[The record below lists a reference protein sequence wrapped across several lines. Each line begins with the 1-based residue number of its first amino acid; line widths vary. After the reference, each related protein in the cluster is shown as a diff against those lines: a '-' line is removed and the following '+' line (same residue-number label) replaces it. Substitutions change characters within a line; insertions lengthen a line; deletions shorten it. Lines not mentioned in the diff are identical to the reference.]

1 MSVRTGR
8 RRPRSVRARTALV
21 AVAVVGAAL
30 VVAGLVLLRTLS
42 VTLTSGVD
50 ASARLRV
57 EAVANIVA
65 GGTVPTVLAVPG
77 DDSVVVQVIDGSGR
91 VLAASDNVADER
103 PFVTIHPT
111 PTATTVRMMT
121 VRGLPVGEQGEFR
134 VAWRSVDTPRGP
146 WTVVAAAS
154 LDPARHTVATLGT
167 AVAAS
172 VPFLLALVGLTAWL
186 LAGRALAPVEA
197 IRSQVAE
204 ISGRAL
210 HRRVPDPGGR
220 DEIGRLARTMNDM
233 LQRLEESQAGQRRF
247 VANASHELRS
257 PLASALTQLQVDRA
271 HPESADWQQTADG
284 VEAELERVQH
294 LVDDLLG
301 LARADEGALARG
313 RTAVDL
319 DEIVRDEAARQKV
332 TSPVPIDIRGVTPV
346 QLQANADELGRAVTN
361 LIANA
366 RRHARSGVSV
376 TLARRNDEA
385 LLVVAD
391 DGPGVPADQRDR
403 VFGRFVRLDD
413 ARPRDTGGSG
423 LGLAITKEIVEA
435 HGGTITIGDNHPGAR
450 LEICVPI
457 RVHTADRR
465 KGSTDRTRGGPPFA
479 GLARFTSSKTPKGQV
494 ER

>member
-1 MSVRTGR
+1 MTARTGR

-134 VAWRSVDTPRGP
+134 VTWRSVDTPRGP

-220 DEIGRLARTMNDM
+220 DEVGRPARTMNDM

-247 VANASHELRS
+247 VRHAQQQAYERWDGKGSPAQLRGEQIAPIMRIVHVANDVEALHRIGGVDAAVEMLRS
-257 PLASALTQLQVDRA
+257 RRGSEFDPRLVNLFCDHAGELLDSIYEIDGWDTVIGGQATSNRNSGTTSSTRRWRLSQTTPMSSRRLPSATREVWPAWR
-271 HPESADWQQTADG
+271 
-284 VEAELERVQH
+284 R
-294 LVDDLLG
+294 
-301 LARADEGALARG
+301 RG
-313 RTAVDL
+313 RGTSGLVVRAVATSRRSRSR
-319 DEIVRDEAARQKV
+319 IGTRAAARNPRPPHRSLQLRGG
-332 TSPVPIDIRGVTPV
+332 DRRGV
-346 QLQANADELGRAVTN
+346 
-361 LIANA
+361 A
-366 RRHARSGVSV
+366 R
-376 TLARRNDEA
+376 
-385 LLVVAD
+385 
-391 DGPGVPADQRDR
+391 
-403 VFGRFVRLDD
+403 
-413 ARPRDTGGSG
+413 
-423 LGLAITKEIVEA
+423 
-435 HGGTITIGDNHPGAR
+435 
-450 LEICVPI
+450 
-457 RVHTADRR
+457 
-465 KGSTDRTRGGPPFA
+465 
-479 GLARFTSSKTPKGQV
+479 
-494 ER
+494 